1 MFRPSLLLA
10 FLLFAFPAHSAMTV
24 VVSGGWTNRCIMPS
38 LNVCYPGELT
48 FSIANT
54 AQYGSLSWNF
64 GDGSYGGTQ
73 YSNQP
78 VTHSY
83 SNYGDYT
90 VTAVLSPSGNTATA
104 VVHVVSGVVT
114 ADTEA
119 TGTEGGTAKVRVIQN
134 SYLSGTVHYTM
145 KNLTAA
151 AGVRYVSSSGTVSF
165 NYPYYAV
172 VEIPLIDDHRFDD
185 PQTFEVDFDSISP
198 SSLYLFHTKCI
209 VTIVD
214 NDPPPTFAMSAS
226 RYDVREDN
234 GTAAVTIRRTGDSL
248 RSVNVTYATEPS
260 PHIQPVSGS
269 VTFAPGETAKTI
281 NVPIVNDDVYE
292 GPVEAV
298 FKLGSVDASG
308 VKTDPTSARI
318 VIADDEPAPT
328 ISVSDVTV
336 REGDIAEI
344 TLTASGTLYEEV
356 VPLQIGG
363 GTATATTD
371 YVSPDA
377 TAVAFHNTA
386 KATIRIPVRDDA
398 KVEENE
404 TFTVRPGGRLN
415 ATHNGTVTI
424 VDDDAQLA
432 PASLLLH
439 PHASG
444 LLTFQWGQ
452 PLTANGKVA
461 IAATGGVSAPAE
473 VNAPAGAKSVAVP
486 VTVSDSGG
494 TLTATLVRGNLTFAA
509 SASVEIVSGAVVLAS
524 PSPLTARAGHA
535 VQLSLSL
542 DPPQSTRATISVV
555 AGDASTID
563 VPSSVAIDP
572 GASAIISV
580 TAKKVGD
587 TEIRLF
593 TSSGVTTT
601 VPVAVSED
609 GAAVVTLIEPRSGSV
624 TGGTRIAVHGL
635 GLDAGCRLSFDSLAG
650 TNVTATSDGFEVTTP
665 PHAAGS
671 VAMSVSCG
679 GADAPTDQRFLYYEP
694 RRRPAH

>member
-10 FLLFAFPAHSAMTV
+10 ILMFAFRAYSAMTV

-54 AQYGSLSWNF
+54 SQYGSLTWNF
-64 GDGSYGGTQ
+64 GDGFYGGTQ
-73 YSNQP
+73 YSNIP

-119 TGTEGGTAKVRVIQN
+119 TGTEGSTAKVRVIQN
-134 SYLSGTVHYTM
+134 EYLSGTVHYTM

-151 AGVRYVSSSGTVSF
+151 AGQRYVSSSGTVSF
-165 NYPYYAV
+165 NYPFYAV
-172 VEIPLIDDHRFDD
+172 VEVPLIDDHRFDD

-226 RYDVREDN
+226 RYDVREES

-248 RSVNVTYATEPS
+248 RTVNVTYATEPS
-260 PHIQPVSGS
+260 AHIQPVSGS
-269 VTFAPGETAKTI
+269 VTFAPGETTKTI
-281 NVPIVNDDVYE
+281 NVPIVNDGVYE

-308 VKTDPTSARI
+308 MKTDPMSARI
-318 VIADDEPAPT
+318 VIADDEPAPS

-363 GTATATTD
+363 GTATASTD

-377 TAVAFHNTA
+377 TAVAFHNTT

-404 TFTVRPGGRLN
+404 TFTIRSGGRLN
-415 ATHNGTVTI
+415 AARIGTVTI
-424 VDDDAQLA
+424 VDDDAQLT
-432 PASLLLH
+432 PVLLLVH
-439 PHASG
+439 PNASG

-452 PLTANGKVA
+452 PLTAGGKVA
-461 IAATGGVSAPAE
+461 IAVTGGVSAPAE
-473 VNAPAGAKSVAVP
+473 VKAPAGATSVGVP
-486 VTVSDSGG
+486 VTVSESGG
-494 TLTATLVRGNLTFAA
+494 TLIATLARGNLTVAA
-509 SASVEIVSGAVVLAS
+509 TANVEIVSGAVVLAT
-524 PSPLTARAGHA
+524 PSPLTARAGH
-535 VQLSLSL
+535 VVPLSLSL
-542 DPPQSTRATISVV
+542 DPPQSTRVNISVV
-555 AGDASTID
+555 AGDAATID
-563 VPSSVAIDP
+563 VPSTVAIDP
-572 GASAIISV
+572 GATAIIDV
-580 TAKKVGD
+580 TAKKIGD
-587 TEIRLF
+587 TEIKLF

-601 VPVAVSED
+601 VPVSVSED
-609 GAAVVTLIEPRSGSV
+609 GAPVITSITPGSGPV
-624 TGGTRIAVHGL
+624 TGGTRVAVHGL
-635 GLDAGCRLSFDSLAG
+635 GLDAGCRLLFDSLPG
-650 TNVTATSDGFEVTTP
+650 TNVTVSSDGFEATSP

-671 VAMSVSCG
+671 VALTVSCG
-679 GADAPTDQRFLYYEP
+679 GSDTAIDQRFVYYEP